1 MKKGSF
7 IVVLLAL
14 ICMPTVVLAKHNFSI
29 DRLEFGAHAG
39 VGFFVSPREIG
50 NATHVQAYDILYFRA
65 NDIDDVKWPGI
76 ETFGFSV
83 GYRINS
89 RMLAL
94 LQTTRQ
100 RLCFIEE
107 LPSGE
112 RPLYYNAMWHLEG
125 MFEYNFMNLD
135 MEMRPYQG
143 IYNLVPYVGLG
154 YGITMYNQEATLR
167 HDGKNIG
174 TLNTMYPRVGY
185 KAGEGEN
192 NKVQY
197 TPDKVGLSMYIPVAV
212 GLKWRINDNV
222 QLKGAFQYQLH
233 FQDPKSG
240 KINSNLSGST
250 QPIPE
255 DKLPPLYGG
264 IAGNFHNCLFSLG
277 VIFNFGTFEENQTFN
292 FINF

>member
-1 MKKGSF
+1 
-7 IVVLLAL
+7 
-14 ICMPTVVLAKHNFSI
+14 
-29 DRLEFGAHAG
+29 
-39 VGFFVSPREIG
+39 
-50 NATHVQAYDILYFRA
+50 
-65 NDIDDVKWPGI
+65 
-76 ETFGFSV
+76 
-83 GYRINS
+83 
-89 RMLAL
+89 
-94 LQTTRQ
+94 
-100 RLCFIEE
+100 
-107 LPSGE
+107 
-112 RPLYYNAMWHLEG
+112 
-125 MFEYNFMNLD
+125 
-135 MEMRPYQG
+135 
-143 IYNLVPYVGLG
+143 
-154 YGITMYNQEATLR
+154 MYNQEATLR
-167 HDGKNIG
+167 HNGKDVG

-185 KAGEGEN
+185 KASEGEN

-255 DKLPPLYGG
+255 EKLPPLYGG